1 MNEIYEIKSK
11 KGEKKKGK
19 NNFIIFQNLYYVK
32 IMLGNQLFI
41 LIVINV
47 IISKGNYSC
56 HYNIKL

>member
-1 MNEIYEIKSK
+1 
-11 KGEKKKGK
+11 
-19 NNFIIFQNLYYVK
+19 
-32 IMLGNQLFI
+32 MLGNQLFI